1 MGVKTAA
8 RRPKGAQ
15 IRPNESPETGAAEC
29 LIGRGFGGTALRVC
43 GVVTVAVLPVPR
55 DKTTS
60 LSVSRGQM
68 RSHSHSAML
77 MGLLCRNAPS

>member
-1 MGVKTAA
+1 MNFELTVWSGETA
-8 RRPKGAQ
+8 
-15 IRPNESPETGAAEC
+15 
-29 LIGRGFGGTALRVC
+29 C

-60 LSVSRGQM
+60 LGVSRGQM

-77 MGLLCRNAPS
+77 MGLLCRKAPSWNLPTPEILVGGKKLKGQ